1 MRAVDF
7 LSVYGASTFSVLCYG
22 VFDAA
27 SLQGA
32 YATLKR
38 DISSRSEASVYR
50 MLGDD
55 WPNGVLL
62 LETVVAAPDAISA
75 EIHRALASM
84 FDAEG
89 CRFSL
94 CMYGGA
100 FNRYESLFSP
110 DFFDQVYAFAFRRND
125 HVVNLDASLL
135 ASGQWKDIIAACRR
149 RASI

>member
-1 MRAVDF
+1 MQA
-7 LSVYGASTFSVLCYG
+7 
-22 VFDAA
+22 
-27 SLQGA
+27 A
-32 YATLKR
+32 YAALKR
-38 DISSRSEASVYR
+38 DINSRSETPVYM

-55 WPNGVLL
+55 WPNGVLF
-62 LETVVAAPDAISA
+62 LETVVAAPDEISA

-94 CMYGGA
+94 CMYDGA
-100 FNRYESLFSP
+100 FNHYESFFSP
-110 DFFDQVYAFAFRRND
+110 DFFDQLYAFAFGKND

-135 ASGQWKDIIAACRR
+135 ASGQWKDIIAACRL